1 MIFKFYLKT
10 QLMGLVWKVV
20 SCWWRD
26 YFTSF
31 CSYARKIGAFYF
43 IFGLL
48 PCLGQVVCL
57 TNKGADQTR
66 INFIAEIAC
75 VRVRLP
81 AGDGKSALNGIKG
94 KKKIRCQKVDC
105 FPLKNIC
112 HLQDYMNPNL

>member
-1 MIFKFYLKT
+1 MLFENSINGTVLESS
-10 QLMGLVWKVV
+10 LR
-20 SCWWRD
+20 WWREH
-26 YFTSF
+26 FISF

-57 TNKGADQTR
+57 TNKGENQTR

-75 VRVRLP
+75 VRVRLL
-81 AGDGKSALNGIKG
+81 AGDGKSASNGIKG
-94 KKKIRCQKVDC
+94 KKIRCKKVDC

>member
-10 QLMGLVWKVV
+10 QLMGLFWKVV

-48 PCLGQVVCL
+48 PCLEQVVCL
-57 TNKGADQTR
+57 TNKGENQTR

-75 VRVRLP
+75 VRVRLL
-81 AGDGKSALNGIKG
+81 AGDGKSALNGI
-94 KKKIRCQKVDC
+94 
-105 FPLKNIC
+105 
-112 HLQDYMNPNL
+112 